1 MPLIKSLR
9 ESGYEVFVLTQFDGY
24 EKKIKSA
31 SVHVCNLFIS
41 RKGINPLLDVLT
53 FFHIS
58 YWLIRIRPYSILC
71 FTIKPVIYGALAARL
86 SRVRSIVT
94 ITGLGTAFL
103 SDNWITKVVSGL
115 YKVALSSVSAVFF
128 QNKDDVRLF
137 TGLKLVRPN
146 LCRLSPGSG
155 IDLDRFAYAELK
167 KAKVFTFLMV
177 ARLLW
182 DKGVGEYVEAARRV
196 RNLVPKA
203 RFQLL
208 GPLGVQNRSAIEEH
222 VVFDWV
228 KDGIVEYL
236 GEVED
241 IQDYVRRATCV
252 VLPSYREGTSR
263 VLLEA
268 ASIGRPILTTDVP
281 GCREVVKDGVN
292 GFLCRSRDPEDL
304 ADKMMKLISLSHDE
318 LVQAGNAGREIV
330 EDEFSQNIVGKLY
343 MDALKS

>member
-9 ESGYEVFVLTQFDGY
+9 KSGYKVFVLTQFDGY

-31 SVHVCNLFIS
+31 SIHVRNLFIS
-41 RKGINPLLDVLT
+41 RKGVNPLVDVLT
-53 FFHIS
+53 FFQIL
-58 YWLIRIRPYSILC
+58 YWLIRIRPHSILC

-103 SDNWITKVVSGL
+103 SENWITKVVSGL
-115 YKVALSSVSAVFF
+115 YQVALSEVSAVFF
-128 QNKDDVRLF
+128 QNKDDMRLF
-137 TGLKLVRPN
+137 TDLKLVRPN

-167 KAKVFTFLMV
+167 KAKVFTFLLV

-182 DKGVGEYVEAARRV
+182 DKGVGEYVEAARCVRKVVPNVRV
-196 RNLVPKA
+196 
-203 RFQLL
+203 QLL
-208 GPLGVQNRSAIEEH
+208 GPLGVQNRSAIDEH
-222 VVFDWV
+222 VVLGWV
-228 KDGIVEYL
+228 QDGIVEYL

-241 IQDYVRRATCV
+241 IQDCVRRATCV

-292 GFLCRSRDPEDL
+292 GFLCRSRDPADL
-304 ADKMMKLISLSHDE
+304 ADKMMKTMSLSHEE
-318 LVQAGNAGREIV
+318 LVQAGRAGREIV